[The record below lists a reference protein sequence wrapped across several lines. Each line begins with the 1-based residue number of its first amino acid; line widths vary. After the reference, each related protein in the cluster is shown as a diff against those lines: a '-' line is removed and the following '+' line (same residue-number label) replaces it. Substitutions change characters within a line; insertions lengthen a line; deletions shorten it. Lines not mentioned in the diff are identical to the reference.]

1 MQLVFELNPPPSG
14 EAAVKALEDTFSVVF
29 PDDYRQFLLTINGGR
44 PDPYIFDGGPAGEC
58 ILNEFYAIG
67 GQGGQV
73 GDINE
78 MAGLVDGRL
87 PPKFVQIG
95 EDPGGNLYLLATE
108 GSGTTGVFFFD
119 HENEP
124 EDPNIPWRDFPNLQ
138 RIADSF
144 GELLVKLENGE
155 S

>member
-1 MQLVFELNPPPSG
+1 MQLVFELNPPPPG
-14 EAAVKALEDTFSVVF
+14 EAAVKALEDTFGVV
-29 PDDYRQFLLTINGGR
+29 
-44 PDPYIFDGGPAGEC
+44 
-58 ILNEFYAIG
+58 
-67 GQGGQV
+67 
-73 GDINE
+73 
-78 MAGLVDGRL
+78 
-87 PPKFVQIG
+87 
-95 EDPGGNLYLLATE
+95 
-108 GSGTTGVFFFD
+108 FFD